1 MVLGQAKRNINVKRS
16 LKRTLKPI
24 GKLKI
29 FCFHAKNS
37 VLFNFCQ
44 KSGGGRKLQGQIIY
58 FFYLVDQ
65 DIYCFIRFDCRN

>member
-37 VLFNFCQ
+37 VLFNFGQ
-44 KSGGGRKLQGQIIY
+44 KSGGGIKIAGSDHL
-58 FFYLVDQ
+58 FFLSCRSRYLLFYK
-65 DIYCFIRFDCRN
+65 I